1 MSTAGRRGKQG
12 RRLLRRPGPHRALVG
27 LALAALLPAAAPLAA
42 AAEVT
47 RDSYREAVE
56 PICKS
61 NTKANERIFRGVCA
75 EVRHNELKPAA
86 IQFERAAKALRRTLA
101 ELKAVP
107 QPSADQAKLTK
118 WLGKVKEEV
127 GLFAAVAAKLR
138 AGNKAA
144 AEEKVV
150 RLTHNANLANNV
162 VIVFEFNY
170 CRFEPSRFT

>member
-1 MSTAGRRGKQG
+1 VIGRAAAARYLTA
-12 RRLLRRPGPHRALVG
+12 
-27 LALAALLPAAAPLAA
+27 AALLLLAVLTVNSA
-42 AAEVT
+42 RGAEVT
-47 RDSYREAVE
+47 RASYREAVE

-61 NTKANERIFRGVCA
+61 NTQANERILKGVRA

-86 IQFERAAKALRRTLA
+86 IQFERAAKALGRTLA
-101 ELKAVP
+101 QLKAVP

-138 AGNKAA
+138 AGHKAA

-162 VIVFEFNY
+162 VIVFEFQY